1 MHLLFEFGQHLG
13 YVRLV
18 GSDIYSEFGQHLGY
32 VRLVGSGIY
41 SEFGQHLG
49 CVHLVGS
56 DIYSLSSASTWAMFA
71 WLVQTFT
78 L

>member
-1 MHLLFEFGQHLG
+1 MFAWLVQTFTLRVWPAPGLCMLGWFRHLLFEFGQHLG

-18 GSDIYSEFGQHLGY
+18 GSDIYSL
-32 VRLVGSGIY
+32 
-41 SEFGQHLG
+41 
-49 CVHLVGS
+49 
-56 DIYSLSSASTWAMFA
+56 SLANTWAMFA